1 MTEQYRKCII
11 QRNFRSLEDATSFP
25 LGPGR
30 FTKPPT
36 SPLALNRPD
45 ERHERPYSAKC
56 ELKLIP
62 IALYDVEDNLN
73 IIRLTDVPQLLGV
86 IQTETEALDKI
97 SASVTKVFKQ
107 VGYCIFKLIVN
118 LEDKNIILERLH
130 ADLCELITLTIQN
143 LSIVSNCNGTR
154 RCISKYVTMGEDA
167 KKILKRMAKLC
178 QLKKKAA
185 SNGRYIYQFALD
197 LFSEC
202 VNDIL
207 PFELQ

>member
-45 ERHERPYSAKC
+45 ERPYSAKC

-97 SASVTKVFKQ
+97 SASVTKVLN
-107 VGYCIFKLIVN
+107 KLVTVYLN
-118 LEDKNIILERLH
+118 L
-130 ADLCELITLTIQN
+130 
-143 LSIVSNCNGTR
+143 
-154 RCISKYVTMGEDA
+154 
-167 KKILKRMAKLC
+167 
-178 QLKKKAA
+178 
-185 SNGRYIYQFALD
+185 
-197 LFSEC
+197 
-202 VNDIL
+202 
-207 PFELQ
+207 